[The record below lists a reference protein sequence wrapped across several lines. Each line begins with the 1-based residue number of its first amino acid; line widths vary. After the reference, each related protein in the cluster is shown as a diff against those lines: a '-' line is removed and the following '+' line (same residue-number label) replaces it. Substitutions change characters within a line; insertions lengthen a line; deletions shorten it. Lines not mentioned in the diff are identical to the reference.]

1 MTIETGVVFAILLL
15 TIGLFVT
22 DWLRLDLVAMMALLA
37 LMLTGV
43 LTPKEGLAGFADP
56 LVLIIAGLFIVGAG
70 LFQTGVA
77 AILGDWLGK
86 VAGNTPTRL
95 LISVMTVVAILSAF
109 MSSTGT
115 VAILLPVVVTL
126 ANKARI
132 SPSKLL
138 MPMAFASLLGGML
151 TLIGT
156 PPNIVVSEQLRAQGQ
171 EPFGF
176 FAFTPIGLIMLVLG
190 IGFTV
195 LVGQRLLP
203 DRTTPSEEAR
213 KSMGPNVSVEALAT
227 SYGLPGNLFRLQ
239 VREGAAILGK
249 TVVESRASAQYQ
261 VTVLEMSEPDTPSA
275 GPAAHPEARFDPGER
290 VLVYGL
296 PDNVR
301 RFAAEQGLDVLP
313 DELSQDIPLGEAT
326 GMAEVLLT
334 PRSTLVG
341 RTLAESR
348 FRDLYDLSV
357 MSVLR
362 MGAPLG
368 SALPTTPLRFGDT
381 LLVQGSWNRIRSLRK
396 HERDFVVIGQPPESD
411 AKGKKASFR
420 AYLSMA
426 IMVAML
432 VFMTTEWLPTVTTV
446 LAAAVLMILT
456 RCLSVEEAYKSM
468 SWQSIVLIAAMLP
481 MATALQKTGGIQV
494 VVDLLTRS
502 LGHAGPIAM
511 MAGLFLLTSLFSQFI
526 SNTATAV
533 LVAPIAFQV
542 ATAMGV
548 SPRAF
553 LMAVAVA
560 ASTSFATPIASPVNT
575 LVLTPG
581 GYRFADYTKSGLGM
595 QALLMAATLLVVPL
609 LFPLQ

>member
-1 MTIETGVVFAILLL
+1 
-15 TIGLFVT
+15 
-22 DWLRLDLVAMMALLA
+22 
-37 LMLTGV
+37 
-43 LTPKEGLAGFADP
+43 
-56 LVLIIAGLFIVGAG
+56 
-70 LFQTGVA
+70 
-77 AILGDWLGK
+77 
-86 VAGNTPTRL
+86 
-95 LISVMTVVAILSAF
+95 
-109 MSSTGT
+109 
-115 VAILLPVVVTL
+115 
-126 ANKARI
+126 
-132 SPSKLL
+132 
-138 MPMAFASLLGGML
+138 
-151 TLIGT
+151 
-156 PPNIVVSEQLRAQGQ
+156 
-171 EPFGF
+171 
-176 FAFTPIGLIMLVLG
+176 
-190 IGFTV
+190 
-195 LVGQRLLP
+195 
-203 DRTTPSEEAR
+203 
-213 KSMGPNVSVEALAT
+213 
-227 SYGLPGNLFRLQ
+227 
-239 VREGAAILGK
+239 
-249 TVVESRASAQYQ
+249 
-261 VTVLEMSEPDTPSA
+261 
-275 GPAAHPEARFDPGER
+275 
-290 VLVYGL
+290 
-296 PDNVR
+296 
-301 RFAAEQGLDVLP
+301 
-313 DELSQDIPLGEAT
+313 
-326 GMAEVLLT
+326 
-334 PRSTLVG
+334 
-341 RTLAESR
+341 
-348 FRDLYDLSV
+348 
-357 MSVLR
+357 
-362 MGAPLG
+362 
-368 SALPTTPLRFGDT
+368 
-381 LLVQGSWNRIRSLRK
+381 
-396 HERDFVVIGQPPESD
+396 VVIGQPPESD

>member
-43 LTPKEGLAGFADP
+43 LAPKEALAGFADP

-86 VAGNTPTRL
+86 VAGTTPTRL

-115 VAILLPVVVTL
+115 VAILLPVVVAL

-203 DRTTPSEEAR
+203 DRTTPSEQAR
-213 KSMGPNVSVEALAT
+213 KSMGPNVSVEALAA

-249 TVVESRASAQYQ
+249 TVAESRASAQYQ

-275 GPAAHPEARFDPGER
+275 GPAAHPEARFDPREQ

-296 PDNVR
+296 PDKVR

-313 DELSQDIPLGEAT
+313 DEASQDIPLGEAT

-396 HERDFVVIGQPPESD
+396 HERDFVVIGQPPESE
-411 AKGKKASFR
+411 GKKSSFR
-420 AYLSMA
+420 AFLSVA

-511 MAGLFLLTSLFSQFI
+511 MTGLFLLTSLFSQFI

-542 ATAMGV
+542 ATAMSV

-553 LMAVAVA
+553 LMTVAVA

-609 LFPLQ
+609 LFPL